1 MKCHVLAGLSHIY
14 SYLQLFIEW
23 HPGVITHGNKS
34 VFFSRLVIGEAW
46 WEISTE
52 KCVSMVQIQWWL
64 YVDICCKGN
73 SSPWFSLFVIY
84 QANNQ
89 TSRYEV
95 WWSQGWCWHWLAG
108 RPWLDYAG
116 LIFWTSKPWILA
128 SEASNPSGVLIT
140 FVDFEW
146 FWFPEGTCFAHCACH
161 PFSWCVCCNISPGAP
176 RSIFMVLWSW
186 WSREVCPL
194 PWYLL
199 LSGLVAWRWPKG
211 PRLSNPMARVEY
223 F

>member
-1 MKCHVLAGLSHIY
+1 MAT
-14 SYLQLFIEW
+14 YLC
-23 HPGVITHGNKS
+23 
-34 VFFSRLVIGEAW
+34 FFRGWWIGEAW

-52 KCVSMVQIQWWL
+52 KCVSMVQTQWWL

-108 RPWLDYAG
+108 RPGLDYAG

-128 SEASNPSGVLIT
+128 SEGALNPSGVLIT
-140 FVDFEW
+140 FFLILNDFDFRKELVLRIAHVIH
-146 FWFPEGTCFAHCACH
+146 FPGVFA
-161 PFSWCVCCNISPGAP
+161 
-176 RSIFMVLWSW
+176 SIFHPGKRSLEWSCDPDDPERFAPCRGTSCCRDLWLGDDQ
-186 WSREVCPL
+186 RDPDI
-194 PWYLL
+194 
-199 LSGLVAWRWPKG
+199 